1 VGRVWQTVLSQS
13 AWTLSA
19 EWFAFQDAVACYERM
34 AQDERKGPDFYKGM
48 VQCYLGLDQPITA
61 LRIAQG
67 IVSERYEKFLWCESL
82 DCRGSEYGA
91 VVL

>member
-1 VGRVWQTVLSQS
+1 
-13 AWTLSA
+13 
-19 EWFAFQDAVACYERM
+19 M

-67 IVSERYEKFLWCESL
+67 IVSERYGRSFR
-82 DCRGSEYGA
+82 DVRF
-91 VVL
+91 

>member
-1 VGRVWQTVLSQS
+1 
-13 AWTLSA
+13 
-19 EWFAFQDAVACYERM
+19 VACYERM

-67 IVSERYEKFLWCESL
+67 IVSERYE
-82 DCRGSEYGA
+82 RGFSVSFNKTNE
-91 VVL
+91 VH

>member
-1 VGRVWQTVLSQS
+1 M
-13 AWTLSA
+13 
-19 EWFAFQDAVACYERM
+19 ACYERM

-67 IVSERYEKFLWCESL
+67 IVSERYE
-82 DCRGSEYGA
+82 RGFSD
-91 VVL
+91 VRF